1 MKKFIN
7 DYWWLIAVAVFLWW
21 RKNKEKTGKDY
32 ATQPT
37 PGTATATQATKT
49 TGTTTAAA
57 KTTATKTT
65 AAETPTQSGT
75 FTNTPTPPATHVCNA
90 GTGTDIYQ
98 EAAKERAKYNT
109 CPTHGST
116 MRHIHEYKAGHVTD
130 YYECTVCGHRNIV
143 YTK

>member
-21 RKNKEKTGKDY
+21 KNGQEKKKD
-32 ATQPT
+32 QPT
-37 PGTATATQATKT
+37 AQPSTKPSENTA
-49 TGTTTAAA
+49 
-57 KTTATKTT
+57 
-65 AAETPTQSGT
+65 AAETPAQSGT